1 MTRPVPLAVTFLLL
15 LSVVAGVAVADE
27 QVIGR
32 PEVSLFAPDNV
43 LVPGTDT
50 TLDFFVVNDGQL
62 TRGGPAPFEERVT
75 TARAVRVE
83 PLAEAAPLT
92 VRTGP
97 VPVGSVPEGTAGPFG
112 LRVTVDED
120 AEPGTYEIPVRISY
134 AYTRIVTYD
143 ETDEEASP
151 SYSEA
156 SVTRRATLTVQ
167 IENRPR
173 FAVVDVET
181 DVAVGSRGTVTVEVS
196 NVGTRTARDATVAV
210 ASADPDLRVTT
221 GESATVAAGDWAP
234 GETRRVTVEAR
245 AADTPAT
252 RDYPLRLTV
261 DYDDDEGV
269 RRTARTLTATV
280 RPQERATFEIERV
293 ESDLAVGRRGAVE
306 GVLVYRGE
314 RPLDD
319 VTLRLL
325 ESGSLAP
332 TETAYPLGT
341 LDPGERV
348 PFRFTLD
355 VPRNASPGPRRFP
368 FRVEYDAANE
378 RQFSG
383 TLSAVAPVDPYREV
397 FRVEARESRV
407 AVDGESRLVVELTNL
422 GDDPVRDAT
431 ARLSVTEPLESD
443 VTEAFVGS
451 LAPGESTT
459 VAFALSAT
467 DEAIPSTLP
476 ATVHVAYTDETGR
489 DVVSDPAT
497 VGVRVV
503 EEESSLPVP
512 VLVAVVVAVVGAGVW
527 WSRRR

>member
-1 MTRPVPLAVTFLLL
+1 MTRPVALTVAVLLL
-15 LSVVAGVAVADE
+15 FSAFAGVAVADE
-27 QVIGR
+27 QVVGR

-43 LVPGTDT
+43 LVPGTDA

-62 TRGGPAPFEERVT
+62 ARGGPAPFEARVT

-83 PLAEAAPLT
+83 PLAESAPLT
-92 VRTGP
+92 VRTGA

-120 AEPGTYEIPVRISY
+120 ARPGTYEIPVRVSY

-143 ETDEEASP
+143 ETNEEASP

-156 SVTRRATLTVQ
+156 SVTRRATLTVRV
-167 IENRPR
+167 ENRPR
-173 FAVVDVET
+173 FAVTDVET
-181 DVAVGSRGTVTVEVS
+181 DVAVGGRGTVTVAVS

-210 ASADPDLRVTT
+210 VSADPDLRVTT
-221 GESATVAAGDWAP
+221 GESAAVAAGDWAP
-234 GETRRVTVEAR
+234 GETRRITVEAR
-245 AADTPAT
+245 AADSPAT

-280 RPQERATFEIERV
+280 RPRERPAFALDAV
-293 ESDLAVGRRGAVE
+293 ESDLAVGRRGTVE
-306 GVLVYRGE
+306 GALVYRGE

-319 VTLRLL
+319 ATLRLL
-325 ESGSLAP
+325 EPGSLVP

-341 LDPGERV
+341 LAPGERV
-348 PFRFTLD
+348 PFGFTLD
-355 VPRNASPGPRRFP
+355 VPRNASPGPRRLP

-378 RQFSG
+378 RQFSEP
-383 TLSAVAPVDPYREV
+383 LSLVVSVEPYRRV
-397 FRVEARESRV
+397 FRVEARESQV
-407 AVDGESRLVVELTNL
+407 TVDGESRLVVAVTNV

-431 ARLSVTEPLESD
+431 ARLTVTEPLESE
-443 VTEAFVGS
+443 VSEAFVGS
-451 LAPGESTT
+451 LDSGESTT

-467 DEAIPSTLP
+467 DEAIPSKLP
-476 ATVHVAYTDETGR
+476 ATVRVAYTDDTGR

-497 VGVRVV
+497 VGVRVL
-503 EEESSLPVP
+503 EEQSSLPVP
-512 VLVAVVVAVVGAGVW
+512 VLVAVAVAVVGAGVW